1 MSDEG
6 LRSKTYMK
14 NSGNSISVNSQS
26 RNRNTEVEHK
36 CMDTKGGRSWVG
48 GTGRLGLTH
57 IDTMYKTDS

>member
-6 LRSKTYMK
+6 LISKICIK

-26 RNRNTEVEHK
+26 KQKQGGRAQ
-36 CMDTKGGRSWVG
+36 MYGYQGGRSWAG
-48 GTGRLGLTH
+48 ETGRLGLTH